1 MRDETAAWLKYAEE
15 NLQSSKLLLQSCL
28 YNPCLQNVQ
37 QSVEK
42 ALKAVFLEKAIK
54 LKKTH
59 DVLELKNI
67 LFGHDIAIDLSED
80 DCDFLNSI
88 YLPSKYPLGGILP
101 DYEPD
106 EATCREAIKLA
117 ENTLRSVQQF
127 IGE

>member
-1 MRDETAAWLKYAEE
+1 MRDETTAWLKYAEE

-59 DVLELKNI
+59 DVLELKNL
-67 LFGHDIAIDLSED
+67 LFDHGIAVDLSDD
-80 DCDFLNSI
+80 DCDFLNSV

-101 DYEPD
+101 EYEPD
-106 EATCREAIKLA
+106 EAICQEAIKVA
-117 ENTLRSVQQF
+117 ENTLNSVQQF
-127 IGE
+127 IGG